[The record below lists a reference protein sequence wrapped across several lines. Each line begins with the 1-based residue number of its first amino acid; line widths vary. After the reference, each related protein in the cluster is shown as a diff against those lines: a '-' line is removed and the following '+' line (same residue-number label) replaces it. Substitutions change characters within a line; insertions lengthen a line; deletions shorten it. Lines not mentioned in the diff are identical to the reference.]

1 MNPTTP
7 NGADIDDVNA
17 LYPNGSF
24 KHLPDA
30 SRDELASLSLRGVS
44 DALRAAQWP
53 AWVAAFSLK
62 GARQERA
69 KELIKL
75 MDAAREHCERLLV
88 VVDGDARANNPD
100 RSS

>member
-69 KELIKL
+69 KGTHQVNGRCPGAL
-75 MDAAREHCERLLV
+75 
-88 VVDGDARANNPD
+88 RAVAC
-100 RSS
+100 RC